1 MPRLWTVASTAA
13 LTVAFATGGFVRAD
27 QAVRLRAEWKDLET
41 WSRPVAET
49 GETERGLGLHL
60 SGPGGAVL
68 ASFAVRTPP
77 RGRADRAN
85 EVIVQAAASPLAN
98 PNRLQT
104 PTLVLVG
111 HTEGERDVR
120 FDLSSR
126 LTVDDP
132 SPGAQVTTGVA
143 SMPAADYRRLTAA
156 ERITGT
162 ILGIEVELR
171 ADQVAAMRALL
182 RTSNRMPVSRS
193 ETSHRIFRDFRS
205 FDRRPRGIRTGAP
218 WATQRSA

>member
-1 MPRLWTVASTAA
+1 MPRLLILAITTA
-13 LTVAFATGGFVRAD
+13 LTIAVATGGFVRAD
-27 QAVRLRAEWKDLET
+27 QAMRLWADWQDLET

-49 GETERGLGLHL
+49 GEIERGLGLHL

-68 ASFAVRTPP
+68 ASFAVRTPL
-77 RGRADRAN
+77 RGRADRAD

-111 HTEGERDVR
+111 HTDGERDVR

-132 SPGAQVTTGVA
+132 SPGAQVTSGVA
-143 SMPAADYRRLTAA
+143 RMRAADYRSLIAA
-156 ERITGT
+156 ERISGT
-162 ILGIEVELR
+162 VLGIEVEFR
-171 ADQVAAMRALL
+171 ADQVAAMRAL
-182 RTSNRMPVSRS
+182 P
-193 ETSHRIFRDFRS
+193 
-205 FDRRPRGIRTGAP
+205 
-218 WATQRSA
+218 

>member
-1 MPRLWTVASTAA
+1 MRLW
-13 LTVAFATGGFVRAD
+13 AD
-27 QAVRLRAEWKDLET
+27 WQDLET

-49 GETERGLGLHL
+49 GEIERGLGLHL

-68 ASFAVRTPP
+68 ASFAVRTPL
-77 RGRADRAN
+77 RGRADRAD

-111 HTEGERDVR
+111 HTDGERDVR

-132 SPGAQVTTGVA
+132 SPGAQVTSGVA
-143 SMPAADYRRLTAA
+143 RMRAADYRSLIAA
-156 ERITGT
+156 ERISGT
-162 ILGIEVELR
+162 VLGIEVEFR

-182 RTSNRMPVSRS
+182 RTSN
-193 ETSHRIFRDFRS
+193 
-205 FDRRPRGIRTGAP
+205 
-218 WATQRSA
+218 